1 MNPSLSISLGGN
13 VFFIEENAYHKLK
26 DYLEQIKN
34 SLKNEEDSQ
43 EIISDIEYRIAELF
57 TEYLGKSR
65 QAVNELD
72 IEKIIKTMGKP
83 ESFVDDTIENPTA
96 SINSVSSFKNK
107 TLFRDYD
114 NKLIGGVLAG
124 IAKYFGIEVVW
135 LRIAVAL
142 LLFISWYFTES
153 SLIFPLSI
161 VYIVLM
167 IIVPYA
173 KNASEKL
180 KMEGKPINL
189 DSIKEKFNLSEEN
202 KSEIA
207 QTTQQIANKT
217 SNALEAFFVAVGKI
231 LLVLIGIFFLLF
243 GIFLMFSFV
252 GVLTGVNSSFSDPF
266 NMLGEMIYENT
277 TLYYVSLICIT
288 FVWLI
293 PAYFLIVLGLK
304 ILIRDFKNKILKVV
318 NITLLIVWILALI
331 SGFGIGVLTFGQ
343 FNTEVRKSKSEI
355 INIKS
360 DTINLEWNEADKDS
374 SYHVIN
380 EFEDESF
387 NFFEINKNGIHRKL
401 KNEIEIR
408 ESKDGNYKLEIYYES
423 RGKNT
428 EDAKRNIEKMQY
440 VYKVE
445 RNTIKLNKHF
455 YLPRTSRFRNQF
467 VHPILY
473 VPKGKII
480 KTNGI
485 EHVYNLEKE
494 YDDYYNRT
502 INHFKIENE
511 KLDCLDCYN
520 ENFNSSDE
528 DFPKEDTEFEQ
539 KLDSINLPQDSTYS
553 K

>member
-1 MNPSLSISLGGN
+1 MNPSLSISLGGS
-13 VFFIEENAYHKLK
+13 VFFIEENAYQKLK
-26 DYLEQIKN
+26 NYLEQITN

-57 TEYLGKSR
+57 SDYLGKSR
-65 QAVNELD
+65 QAVNEFD
-72 IEKIIKTMGKP
+72 VDKIITVMGKP
-83 ESFVDDTIENPTA
+83 ESFVHESFEN
-96 SINSVSSFKNK
+96 SSSTNKVTVKNK

-114 NKLIGGVLAG
+114 NKLIGGVFAG
-124 IAKYFGIEVVW
+124 IAKYFGIEIVW

-142 LLFISWYFTES
+142 ILFVSWYFTES

-173 KNASEKL
+173 KNSSEKL

-189 DSIKEKFNLSEEN
+189 DSIKEQFNLTEEN

-207 QTTQQIANKT
+207 QTTKQIANKT
-217 SNALEAFFVAVGKI
+217 SNALETFFTSVGKI
-231 LLVLIGIFFLLF
+231 LLILLGIFFLLLGVF
-243 GIFLMFSFV
+243 SMFSFV
-252 GVLTGVNSSFSDPF
+252 GVLTGVKSSFSDPF
-266 NMLGEMIYENT
+266 NMLGEMIYENSS
-277 TLYYVSLICIT
+277 LYYFSLICIA

-304 ILIRDFKNKILKVV
+304 ILIRDFKSKLLKVV
-318 NITLLIVWILALI
+318 NISLLIIWILALL
-331 SGFGIGVLTFGQ
+331 SGFGIGILTFGQ
-343 FNTEVRKSKSEI
+343 FNTEVRKSKSEV
-355 INIKS
+355 INTKS
-360 DTINLEWNEADKDS
+360 DTISIEWNEVEKDS
-374 SYHVIN
+374 SYHVLN
-380 EFEDESF
+380 EFEEEGL

-408 ESKDGNYKLEIYYES
+408 EAKDGNYKLEIYYES

-428 EDAKRNIEKMQY
+428 ENAKRNIEKIQY
-440 VYKVE
+440 LYKIDG
-445 RNTIKLNKHF
+445 NTIKLNKYF

-494 YDDYYNRT
+494 YDDYYNRNS
-502 INHFKIENE
+502 NHFKIENE
-511 KLDCLDCYN
+511 KLDCLDCFHEY
-520 ENFNSSDE
+520 FNSSE
-528 DFPKEDTEFEQ
+528 DGNNNPVEENEQ
-539 KLDSINLPQDSTYS
+539 ELDSIILQQDSIHS